1 MILQDY
7 KLLVTDFDQEAASRV
22 QGTLNAR
29 GMNAQKISR
38 LPRIDN
44 LSEDNNVVI
53 VIITGGVHEKSSI
66 QFMESIRYAPA
77 SLGVICLVEPTEP
90 QNLAWFDSLG
100 VDEIFEKPVSGEDI
114 AQATSRLLER
124 NRLVGSIGI
133 IGRTPPMREVIERVA
148 QYSQVGSTVLIS
160 GDSGT
165 GKELV
170 AQAVHRLS
178 GRRHQPFIA
187 VNCGAIAEGVLE
199 SELFG
204 HEKGS
209 FTGAASLRKGHFE
222 IADGGTVFLDEV
234 GEMPLSVQV
243 KLLRVLE
250 EREFMRVGGSN
261 RIRVNVRMLAATNK
275 NLELEVERGRFRR
288 DLYYRLKVLSV
299 VIPPLRERRDDIPL
313 LLNYFI
319 KQFSHEND
327 KNFAGIDPEALE
339 ILKNYDWPG
348 NVRELKNLAE
358 SMVVLSLGSR
368 IRAHDIPEQIFR
380 RGSPERLL
388 PIPFAD
394 DPQQRS
400 GGGASAME
408 LGLLYQ
414 AVLGMQKELRELKQM
429 IASDQGR
436 QRGENI
442 SRPSYVPPERD
453 MEQPRFENAK
463 KTEDPQDI
471 SALGSVHFEDG
482 EEVSASSAAGPQ
494 SMRDVEKKAI
504 SRALEQMDGNRRR
517 AAKLLGIGER
527 TLYRKINEYGLK

>member
-1 MILQDY
+1 MQLQDY

-44 LSEDNNVVI
+44 LSEDNDVVI
-53 VIITGGVHEKSSI
+53 VIITGGVHEKRTI
-66 QFMESIRYAPA
+66 QFMEAIKYAPA

-100 VDEIFEKPVSGEDI
+100 VNEVFDKPVNGEDI

-178 GRRHQPFIA
+178 GRRHKPFIA

-209 FTGAASLRKGHFE
+209 FTGASSLRKGHFE

-234 GEMPLSVQV
+234 GEMPLNVQV

-250 EREFMRVGGSN
+250 EKEFMRVGGSN
-261 RIRVNVRMLAATNK
+261 NIRVNVRMLAATNK
-275 NLELEVERGRFRR
+275 DLELEVERGAFRR

-299 VIPPLRERRDDIPL
+299 VIPPLRERREDIPL

-319 KQFSHEND
+319 KEISREHD
-327 KNFAGIDPEALE
+327 KKFAGIDPDALE

-348 NVRELKNLAE
+348 NVRELRNLAE

-368 IRAHDIPEQIFR
+368 IRAHDIPEQIYR

-388 PIPFAD
+388 PIPYAGNA
-394 DPQQRS
+394 QQSS
-400 GGGASAME
+400 GGGPAAGAVE
-408 LGLLYQ
+408 FGLLYQ
-414 AVLGMQKELRELKQM
+414 AVLGISKELQELKQM
-429 IASDQGR
+429 IISDRGRER
-436 QRGENI
+436 QRENI
-442 SRPSYVPPERD
+442 SRPSYAPPPGEIERQGYTD
-453 MEQPRFENAK
+453 SK
-463 KTEDPQDI
+463 IHDI
-471 SALGSVHFEDG
+471 SALGSVQFEEG
-482 EEVSASSAAGPQ
+482 EDFAAAAGAQ
-494 SMRDVEKKAI
+494 SMREVEKKAI
-504 SRALEQMDGNRRR
+504 EQALETMNGNRRR
-517 AAKLLGIGER
+517 AARLLGIGER

>member
-1 MILQDY
+1 MELQDY

-44 LSEDNNVVI
+44 LSEDNDVVI
-53 VIITGGVHEKSSI
+53 VIITGGVHEKQTI
-66 QFMESIRYAPA
+66 QFIESIKYAPA

-100 VDEIFEKPVSGEDI
+100 VDEVFEKPVSGEDI
-114 AQATSRLLER
+114 AQATSRLLDR

-170 AQAVHRLS
+170 AQAVHSLS
-178 GRRHQPFIA
+178 GRRHQRFIA

-209 FTGAASLRKGHFE
+209 FTGATSLRKGHFE
-222 IADGGTVFLDEV
+222 IADGGTIFLDEV

-250 EREFMRVGGSN
+250 EKEFMRVGGSN

-275 NLELEVERGRFRR
+275 DLELEVERGAFRR
-288 DLYYRLKVLSV
+288 DLFYRLKVLSV
-299 VIPPLRERRDDIPL
+299 VIPPLRERREDIPL

-319 KQFSHEND
+319 KELSREND
-327 KNFAGIDPEALE
+327 KKFAGIDPEALE

-348 NVRELKNLAE
+348 NVRELRNLAE

-394 DPQQRS
+394 KQQQQGGS
-400 GGGASAME
+400 SAGGGAME

-414 AVLGMQKELRELKQM
+414 AVLGMQKEIRELKQM
-429 IASDQGR
+429 MVRDHDRSR
-436 QRGENI
+436 ENI
-442 SRPSYVPPERD
+442 SRPSYTPAD
-453 MEQPRFENAK
+453 GSIEQPRFDSDT
-463 KTEDPQDI
+463 KTEDPHDI

-482 EEVSASSAAGPQ
+482 EEYSASTGAQ
-494 SMRDVEKKAI
+494 SIRDVEKKAI
-504 SRALEQMDGNRRR
+504 SRALESVDGNRRR

>member
-1 MILQDY
+1 MELQDY

-44 LSEDNNVVI
+44 LSEDNDVVI
-53 VIITGGVHEKSSI
+53 VIITGGVHEKPSLN
-66 QFMESIRYAPA
+66 FMESIKYAPA

-100 VDEIFEKPVSGEDI
+100 VNEVFEKPVSGEDI

-170 AQAVHRLS
+170 AQALHRLS
-178 GRRHQPFIA
+178 GRRHRQFIA

-209 FTGAASLRKGHFE
+209 FTGASSLRKGHFE
-222 IADGGTVFLDEV
+222 IADGGTIFLDEV

-250 EREFMRVGGSN
+250 EKEFMRVGGSN
-261 RIRVNVRMLAATNK
+261 RIRVNVRMIAATNK
-275 NLELEVERGRFRR
+275 DLELEVERGAFRR
-288 DLYYRLKVLSV
+288 DLYYRLKVLSI
-299 VIPPLRERRDDIPL
+299 VIPPLCERREDIPL
-313 LLNYFI
+313 LFNYFI
-319 KQFSHEND
+319 KQFSTEND
-327 KNFAGIDPEALE
+327 KKFAGIDPEALE

-348 NVRELKNLAE
+348 NVRELRNLAE

-368 IRAHDIPEQIFR
+368 IRPHDIPEQIFR

-388 PIPFAD
+388 PIRLAD
-394 DPQQRS
+394 STQQP
-400 GGGASAME
+400 GGGSPGSTME

-414 AVLGMQKELRELKQM
+414 AVLEMQKELRELKQM
-429 IASDQGR
+429 LAHNHIT
-436 QRGENI
+436 
-442 SRPSYVPPERD
+442 SRPAYAAPAAGGIERH
-453 MEQPRFENAK
+453 RYENGKNNVTAASH
-463 KTEDPQDI
+463 DI
-471 SALGSVHFEDG
+471 SALGSVRFEEDDDG
-482 EEVSASSAAGPQ
+482 LNSAGAQ
-494 SMRDVEKKAI
+494 SMRDVERKAI
-504 SRALEQMDGNRRR
+504 ARALESVDGNRRQ
-517 AAKLLGIGER
+517 AAELLGIGER